1 MVKLLSFSYMEKKL
15 KPKKC
20 KVCGEDF
27 TPYRSTQKVCSP
39 AHAIEYGIRQTAK
52 REQKE
57 VNEYKKELR
66 AEKREAKEKLK
77 TYSQR
82 VNEVKVVFQRYIRMR
97 DAKLPC
103 ISCGATTSSVWDA
116 GHYKKA
122 ELYSGVIFN
131 ELNTNKQCGKCNRYL
146 GGNELNYRV
155 GLIAKIGIERV
166 LELEELAENTRVK
179 KYSDLEL
186 LEIRTRYAHKIKS
199 LTQQ

>member
-1 MVKLLSFSYMEKKL
+1 M

-20 KVCGEDF
+20 KICPTVF
-27 TPYRSTQKVCSP
+27 TPIRALQMVCS
-39 AHAIEYGIRQTAK
+39 AKCGIEYGIRQTAK
-52 REQKE
+52 REQKK

-82 VNEVKVVFQRYIRMR
+82 VNEVKVIFQRYIRMR

-166 LELEELAENTRVK
+166 LELEELAESTRVK

-186 LEIRTRYAHKIKS
+186 LEIRTRFAHKIKS
-199 LTQQ
+199 LTQ

>member
-1 MVKLLSFSYMEKKL
+1 MVTI
-15 KPKKC
+15 KPRKC
-20 KVCGEDF
+20 KVCGEEF

-39 AHAIEYGIRQTAK
+39 THAIEWGIRQTAK
-52 REQKE
+52 CEQKK

-66 AEKREAKEKLK
+66 AEKRDAKEKLK

-82 VNEVKVVFQRYIRMR
+82 VNEVKVIFQRYIRMR

-103 ISCGATTSSVWDA
+103 ISCGTATSSVWDA

-122 ELYSGVIFN
+122 ELYSGVVFN

-155 GLIAKIGIERV
+155 GLIAKIGIESV
-166 LELEELAENTRVK
+166 LQLEELAENTRVK

-186 LEIRTRYAHKIKS
+186 LEIRTRFAHKIKS
-199 LTQQ
+199 LTQK

>member
-39 AHAIEYGIRQTAK
+39 AHAIEWGIQQTAK
-52 REQKE
+52 REQKK

-82 VNEVKVVFQRYIRMR
+82 VNEVKVIFQRYIRMR

-103 ISCGATTSSVWDA
+103 ISCGTTTSSVWDA

-166 LELEELAENTRVK
+166 LELEELAEITRVK
-179 KYSDLEL
+179 KYSDIEL
-186 LEIRTRYAHKIKS
+186 LEIRTRFAHKIKS
-199 LTQQ
+199 LTQ

>member
-1 MVKLLSFSYMEKKL
+1 MN
-15 KPKKC
+15 PKKC
-20 KVCGEDF
+20 KVCGEKY
-27 TPYRSTQKVCSP
+27 TPKSNTLEPCPKYECRLVLWDKANKKLAAQ
-39 AHAIEYGIRQTAK
+39 A
-52 REQKE
+52 
-57 VNEYKKELR
+57 KKEQR
-66 AEKREAKEKLK
+66 EIKRQAKEKLK

-82 VNEVKVVFQRYIRMR
+82 VNEVKVIFQKYIRMR

-103 ISCGATTSSVWDA
+103 ISCGAATSSVWDA

-155 GLIAKIGIERV
+155 GLINKIGIERV

-179 KYSDLEL
+179 KYSDIEL
-186 LEIRTRYAHKIKS
+186 LEIRTRYANKIKS
-199 LTQQ
+199 LTQKPILPHH

>member
-1 MVKLLSFSYMEKKL
+1 M

-20 KVCGEDF
+20 KICQTVFTPIRALQMVCGA
-27 TPYRSTQKVCSP
+27 KCG
-39 AHAIEYGIRQTAK
+39 IEYGIRQTAK
-52 REQKE
+52 RERKK
-57 VNEYKKELR
+57 VKEYKKELR

-82 VNEVKVVFQRYIRMR
+82 VNEVKVIFQRYIRMR

-103 ISCGATTSSVWDA
+103 ISCGAITSSVWDA

-146 GGNELNYRV
+146 GGNELNYRI

-166 LELEELAENTRVK
+166 LELEGLAESTRVK

-199 LTQQ
+199 LTQ

>member
-1 MVKLLSFSYMEKKL
+1 MTLKM

-20 KVCGEDF
+20 KICPTVF
-27 TPYRSTQKVCSP
+27 TPIRALQMVCS
-39 AHAIEYGIRQTAK
+39 AKCGIEYGIRQTAK
-52 REQKE
+52 REKKE

-82 VNEVKVVFQRYIRMR
+82 VNEVKVIFQRYIRIR

-103 ISCGATTSSVWDA
+103 ISCGAVTSSLWDA

-166 LELEELAENTRVK
+166 LELEELAESTRVK

-186 LEIRTRYAHKIKS
+186 LEIRTRFAHKIKS
-199 LTQQ
+199 LTQ

>member
-39 AHAIEYGIRQTAK
+39 AHAIEWGIQQTAK
-52 REQKE
+52 REQKK

-82 VNEVKVVFQRYIRMR
+82 VNEVKVIFQRYIRMR

-166 LELEELAENTRVK
+166 LELEGLAESTRVK

-199 LTQQ
+199 LTQ

>member
-52 REQKE
+52 REQKK
-57 VNEYKKELR
+57 VKEYKKELR

-82 VNEVKVVFQRYIRMR
+82 VNEVKVIFQRYIRIR

-103 ISCGATTSSVWDA
+103 ISCGAVTSSVWDA

-155 GLIAKIGIERV
+155 GLINKIGIERV
-166 LELEELAENTRVK
+166 LELEKLAESTRVK

-186 LEIRTRYAHKIKS
+186 LEIRTRFAHKIKS
-199 LTQQ
+199 LTQ

>member
-1 MVKLLSFSYMEKKL
+1 MTKI

-20 KVCGEDF
+20 KVCPTVF
-27 TPYRSTQKVCSP
+27 TPIRALQMVCS
-39 AHAIEYGIRQTAK
+39 AKCGIEYGIRQTAK
-52 REQKE
+52 REQKK

-66 AEKREAKEKLK
+66 SEKREAKEKLK

-82 VNEVKVVFQRYIRMR
+82 INEVKVIFQRYIRMR

-103 ISCGATTSSVWDA
+103 ISCGATTSSIWDA

-155 GLIAKIGIERV
+155 GLIDKIGIERV
-166 LELEELAENTRVK
+166 LELEGLAESTRVK

-199 LTQQ
+199 LTQ

>member
-1 MVKLLSFSYMEKKL
+1 MNI

-20 KVCGEDF
+20 KMCGNEF
-27 TPYRSTQKVCSP
+27 TPYRSTQKVCT
-39 AHAIEYGIRQTAK
+39 AKCGIEYGIRQTAK
-52 REQKE
+52 REQVE
-57 VNEYKKELR
+57 VKAYKQKLR
-66 AEKREAKEKLK
+66 TEKREAKEKLK

-82 VNEVKVVFQRYIRMR
+82 VNEVKVIFQRYIRMR
-97 DAKLPC
+97 DANLPC
-103 ISCGATTSSVWDA
+103 ISCGAVTSSVWDA

-155 GLIAKIGIERV
+155 GLIAKIGIDRV
-166 LELEELAENTRVK
+166 LALEELAESTRVK

-186 LEIRTRYAHKIKS
+186 LEIRTRFAHKIKS
-199 LTQQ
+199 LTQK

>member
-1 MVKLLSFSYMEKKL
+1 
-15 KPKKC
+15 
-20 KVCGEDF
+20 
-27 TPYRSTQKVCSP
+27 
-39 AHAIEYGIRQTAK
+39 
-52 REQKE
+52 
-57 VNEYKKELR
+57 
-66 AEKREAKEKLK
+66 
-77 TYSQR
+77 
-82 VNEVKVVFQRYIRMR
+82 MR

-166 LELEELAENTRVK
+166 LELEELAESTRVK

-186 LEIRTRYAHKIKS
+186 LEIRTRFAHKIKS
-199 LTQQ
+199 LTQ

>member
-1 MVKLLSFSYMEKKL
+1 MNRSFL

-20 KVCGEDF
+20 KVCGEEF

-39 AHAIEYGIRQTAK
+39 AHAIEWGIQQTAK
-52 REQKE
+52 REQKK

-82 VNEVKVVFQRYIRMR
+82 VNEVKVIFQRYIRMR

-166 LELEELAENTRVK
+166 LELDELAESTRVK

-199 LTQQ
+199 LTQ

>member
-1 MVKLLSFSYMEKKL
+1 MKPRSRKCIICISEFS
-15 KPKKC
+15 
-20 KVCGEDF
+20 
-27 TPYRSTQKVCSP
+27 PYRSTQKVCSP
-39 AHAIEYGIRQTAK
+39 KCGIEFGIRQIAK
-52 REQKE
+52 REQKK

-66 AEKREAKEKLK
+66 AEKRDAKEKLK

-82 VNEVKVVFQRYIRMR
+82 VNDVKVIFQRYIRIR

-103 ISCGATTSSVWDA
+103 ISCGAITSSVWDA

-155 GLIAKIGIERV
+155 GLINKIGIERV
-166 LELEELAENTRVK
+166 LKLEALAENTRVK
-179 KYSDLEL
+179 KYTDLEL
-186 LEIRTRYAHKIKS
+186 LETRTRYAHKTKE
-199 LTQQ
+199 LTQ